1 MKMRRDVQVGDV
13 WRLNMGSICATY
25 LMLDREGELWT
36 VHHLERD
43 EVDTFYDIWFSEFH
57 PDYEKWE
64 KLV

>member
-1 MKMRRDVQVGDV
+1 MTRHNVQIGDV
-13 WRLNMGSICATY
+13 WRIWVRGVCASY
-25 LMLDREGELWT
+25 LMLDLDGERWT